1 MNGMDESIDD
11 GIRNVTGAARP
22 EEEHHA

>member
-11 GIRNVTGAARP
+11 DIRNVTGAARP